1 MTNYVILRTEEL
13 AEGVYLASG
22 CYTASAY
29 IHQTPQSGS
38 GEYRI
43 QVNGQHSADH
53 TKEAQTLTISFSLPV
68 TYTSSGGSLVSGSGT
83 NTLVIN
89 YNYHQNPTDN
99 IGLGDLVVQADAGL
113 AVTSVDGYIQ
123 VCIYHSSVKTDICIV
138 YCLHTE
144 LQDQG
149 REFLPYRLL
158 CTFHL
163 RWIGCHCGTLESS
176 IPR

>member
-1 MTNYVILRTEEL
+1 MTNYESPVILRTEEL

-53 TKEAQTLTISFSLPV
+53 TKEAQTLTISFSL
-68 TYTSSGGSLVSGSGT
+68 LVSGSGT

-113 AVTSVDGYIQ
+113 AVTSVNI
-123 VCIYHSSVKTDICIV
+123 TD
-138 YCLHTE
+138 
-144 LQDQG
+144 
-149 REFLPYRLL
+149 
-158 CTFHL
+158 
-163 RWIGCHCGTLESS
+163 
-176 IPR
+176 